1 MGHRTLREEQYVFEH
16 VTAEVKESVSR
27 RSHKR
32 WVIATMVLAG
42 GLVAAACGSST
53 PSAAKKTTSG
63 NSSKNKSGSKTTTTT
78 TAPAVT
84 TTTVAGATTTTLAA
98 GTTTPTTAKTTTPT
112 TAKTT
117 TPTTAAAGANNALGG
132 SNDFNTPAASLT
144 GAGSTFDQP
153 LFARQFYDF
162 NKSDSKVSVNYASVG
177 SGTGES
183 DILAGSV
190 NFGASDVPEPSTT
203 TGSGGAILQVP
214 VVLGG
219 IAMAY
224 NEPCLGK
231 NVHLTGTQIAQIYS
245 GKITDW
251 NTISS
256 SCPTGSAIEPV
267 YRADSSGTSNAFT
280 HYLTSVDPTDWPA
293 SLDGKQPAFPKG
305 EGGNGNAGVAG
316 DVQGGSGTVGYVE
329 LAYAL
334 QSGLNY
340 AAVENSSGAYVVPSS
355 ASVAADAAAFPNV
368 TADNYLIVNGS
379 GAGSYPIST
388 YSWIIMYQ
396 KQSNSNNGIAMGKML
411 DWMAT
416 AGQSDAGAIGYVPL
430 PANIQSLAISTI
442 EKMENSSGQPLFS

>member
-1 MGHRTLREEQYVFEH
+1 VFGFAR
-16 VTAEVKESVSR
+16 VTRGSTGTAS
-27 RSHKR
+27 KR
-32 WVIATMVLAG
+32 KGTRWLLGTMVLAG

-53 PSAAKKTTSG
+53 PSAS
-63 NSSKNKSGSKTTTTT
+63 SKTTTTT
-78 TAPAVT
+78 AASKKHN
-84 TTTVAGATTTTLAA
+84 ATTTTTAPSTTSTTAA
-98 GTTTPTTAKTTTPT
+98 STTPTTAAASTTPTTAKTSTATTT
-112 TAKTT
+112 KTT
-117 TPTTAAAGANNALGG
+117 TAPTAAPTANNALGG
-132 SNDFNTPAASLT
+132 ANDFNTPAASLT

-177 SGTGES
+177 SGTGET

-190 NFGASDVPEPSTT
+190 NFGASDVPEPAGT

-219 IAMAY
+219 IAVAY

-231 NVHLTGTQIAQIYS
+231 NVHMTGTQIAQIYS

-280 HYLTSVDPTDWPA
+280 HYLTSVDAADWPA

-316 DVQGGSGTVGYVE
+316 DVQGGAGTIGYVE

-340 AAVENSSGAYVVPSS
+340 AAVQNSSGAYVVPSN
-355 ASVAADAAAFPNV
+355 ASVAADAAAFPAV
-368 TADNYLIVNGS
+368 SATNYLIVNGS

-388 YSWIIMYQ
+388 YSWVIVYQ
-396 KQSNSNNGIAMGKML
+396 KQSNTNNGIALGKML

-416 AGQSDAGAIGYVPL
+416 AGQSDSAAIGYVPL
-430 PANIQSLAISTI
+430 PANIQSLAEATI
-442 EKMENSSGQPLFS
+442 NQMQNSSGQPLFS

>member
-1 MGHRTLREEQYVFEH
+1 VFER
-16 VTAEVKESVSR
+16 VTGEVTQSVSR
-27 RSHKR
+27 RSRKR
-32 WVIATMVLAG
+32 WLIGSMVLAG

-53 PSAAKKTTSG
+53 PSATKKTTTPTT
-63 NSSKNKSGSKTTTTT
+63 SSKKKSNSGTTTT
-78 TAPAVT
+78 TAP
-84 TTTVAGATTTTLAA
+84 GATTTTVGGATTTTAA
-98 GTTTPTTAKTTTPT
+98 GSTTPTTAKTTTAT
-112 TAKTT
+112 TAKAT
-117 TPTTAAAGANNALGG
+117 TPTTPAPTANNALGG

-177 SGTGES
+177 SGTGET

-190 NFGASDVPEPSTT
+190 NFGASDVPEPSAT

-231 NVHLTGTQIAQIYS
+231 NVHLTGAQIAQIYA

-251 NTISS
+251 NTISP
-256 SCPTGSAIEPV
+256 SCPTGSTIEPV

-280 HYLTSVDPTDWPA
+280 HYMTSVDPSDWPA

-334 QSGLNY
+334 QAGLNY
-340 AAVENSSGAYVVPSS
+340 AAVENSSGAFVVPNST
-355 ASVAADAAAFPNV
+355 SVAADAASFPAV

-379 GAGSYPIST
+379 GAGAYPIST
-388 YSWIIMYQ
+388 YSWVIVYQ
-396 KQSNSNNGIAMGKML
+396 KQSNTNNGLALGKML
-411 DWMAT
+411 HWMAT
-416 AGQSDAGAIGYVPL
+416 TGQSDASATGYVAL

>member
-1 MGHRTLREEQYVFEH
+1 VFAFAR
-16 VTAEVKESVSR
+16 VTRGTTGTAS
-27 RSHKR
+27 KR
-32 WVIATMVLAG
+32 KGTRWLLGTMVLAG
-42 GLVAAACGSST
+42 GLIAAACGSST
-53 PSAAKKTTSG
+53 PSAS
-63 NSSKNKSGSKTTTTT
+63 SKTTTTT
-78 TAPAVT
+78 AASKKHN
-84 TTTVAGATTTTLAA
+84 ATTTTTAPS
-98 GTTTPTTAKTTTPT
+98 TTSTTA
-112 TAKTT
+112 AST
-117 TPTTAAAGANNALGG
+117 TPTTAAASTTPTTAKAATTPATTKTTTAPTAAPTANNALGG
-132 SNDFNTPAASLT
+132 ANDFNTPAASLT

-162 NKSDSKVSVNYASVG
+162 NKSDSKVSVNYAAVG

-183 DILAGSV
+183 DILASTV
-190 NFGASDVPEPSTT
+190 NFGASDVPEPAGT
-203 TGSGGAILQVP
+203 TGSGGAILQIP
-214 VVLGG
+214 VILGG

-251 NTISS
+251 NTIDS

-280 HYLTSVDPTDWPA
+280 HYLTAVDPGDWPA

-316 DVQGGSGTVGYVE
+316 DVQGGAGTIGYVE

-340 AAVENSSGAYVVPSS
+340 AAVENSAGAFVVPSS
-355 ASVAADAAAFPNV
+355 TSVADDAAAFPAV
-368 TADNYLIVNGS
+368 SATNYLIVNGS

-388 YSWIIMYQ
+388 YSWVIVYQ
-396 KQSNSNNGIAMGKML
+396 KQSNTNNGIALGKML

-416 AGQSDAGAIGYVPL
+416 AGQSDSAAIGYVPL
-430 PANIQSLAISTI
+430 PANIQSLAEATI
-442 EKMENSSGQPLFS
+442 NQMENSSGQPLFS

>member
-1 MGHRTLREEQYVFEH
+1 VFGFAR
-16 VTAEVKESVSR
+16 VTRGTTGTAT
-27 RSHKR
+27 KR
-32 WVIATMVLAG
+32 KGTRWLLGTMVLAG
-42 GLVAAACGSST
+42 GLIAAACGSST
-53 PSAAKKTTSG
+53 PSASAK
-63 NSSKNKSGSKTTTTT
+63 KTTTTT
-78 TAPAVT
+78 ASSSKKNNST
-84 TTTVAGATTTTLAA
+84 TTTAPTTTSTTAAATTPTTAA
-98 GTTTPTTAKTTTPT
+98 ASTTPTTAKTSTATTT
-112 TAKTT
+112 KTT
-117 TPTTAAAGANNALGG
+117 TAPTAAPTANNALGG
-132 SNDFNTPAASLT
+132 ANDFNTPAASLT

-177 SGTGES
+177 SGTGET

-190 NFGASDVPEPSTT
+190 NFGASDVPEPAGT
-203 TGSGGAILQVP
+203 TGSGGAILQIP

-251 NTISS
+251 NTIDS

-280 HYLTSVDPTDWPA
+280 HYLTSVDAADWPA

-316 DVQGGSGTVGYVE
+316 DVQGGAGTIGYVE

-340 AAVENSSGAYVVPSS
+340 AAVENSSGAYVVPSG
-355 ASVAADAAAFPNV
+355 ASVAADAAAFPAV
-368 TADNYLIVNGS
+368 SATNYLIVNGT

-388 YSWIIMYQ
+388 YSWVIVYQ
-396 KQSNSNNGIAMGKML
+396 KQSNTSNGIALGKML

-416 AGQSDAGAIGYVPL
+416 AGQSDSAAIGYVPL
-430 PANIQSLAISTI
+430 PANIQSLAEATI
-442 EKMENSSGQPLFS
+442 NQMQNSSGQPLFS

>member
-1 MGHRTLREEQYVFEH
+1 VFRFAR
-16 VTAEVKESVSR
+16 VTRGTTGTAS
-27 RSHKR
+27 KR
-32 WVIATMVLAG
+32 KGTRWLLGTMVLAG

-53 PSAAKKTTSG
+53 PSAS
-63 NSSKNKSGSKTTTTT
+63 SKTTTTT
-78 TAPAVT
+78 AAKKHNNST
-84 TTTVAGATTTTLAA
+84 TTTTAPTTTSTTAA
-98 GTTTPTTAKTTTPT
+98 STTSTTAAASTTPTTAKTSTATTT
-112 TAKTT
+112 KTT
-117 TPTTAAAGANNALGG
+117 TPPTAAPTANNALGG
-132 SNDFNTPAASLT
+132 ANDFNTPAASLT

-153 LFARQFYDF
+153 LFARQFYDY
-162 NKSDSKVSVNYASVG
+162 NKANSKVSVNYASVG
-177 SGTGES
+177 SGTGET

-190 NFGASDVPEPSTT
+190 NFGASDVPEPAGT
-203 TGSGGAILQVP
+203 TGSGGAILQIP

-251 NTISS
+251 NTINS

-280 HYLTSVDPTDWPA
+280 HYLTSVDAADWPA

-316 DVQGGSGTVGYVE
+316 DVQGGAGTIGYVE

-355 ASVAADAAAFPNV
+355 ASVAADAAAFPAV
-368 TADNYLIVNGS
+368 SATNYLIVNGS

-388 YSWIIMYQ
+388 YSWVIVYQ
-396 KQSNSNNGIAMGKML
+396 KQSNTNNGIALGKML

-416 AGQSDAGAIGYVPL
+416 TGQADSSAIGYVAL
-430 PANIQSLAISTI
+430 PSNIQALAISTI
-442 EKMENSSGQPLFS
+442 MKMENSSGQPLFS